1 MIASIGHVKKVMGE
15 LRAKKKFGQN
25 FLIDA
30 NIVERIAKG
39 ACNED
44 LKTIEI
50 GPGLGALT
58 EMLLKYSKSVDAY
71 EIDPDMYEILLRSI
85 EDERLQVFLGDFLDQ
100 DLSGYK
106 EKVNVCANLPY
117 YVTTPIL
124 FKLFESDLDIHKIT
138 VMVQKEV
145 GDRLSAKV
153 GSEDYSALSIEVQY
167 LYTTKLEMNVP
178 RSVFYPSP
186 NVDSA
191 VISFTPAR
199 ERDFGYEQ
207 GFFAFVKNCFRMR
220 RKTLRNNLKDLCDPV
235 TFEEACVKAGIDPSV
250 RPQQLTLDNCLDL
263 YGYLKEK

>member
-106 EKVNVCANLPY
+106 EKEPSHIINRYFQSGLTSLDKSLFCFPE
-117 YVTTPIL
+117 TP
-124 FKLFESDLDIHKIT
+124 S
-138 VMVQKEV
+138 
-145 GDRLSAKV
+145 
-153 GSEDYSALSIEVQY
+153 
-167 LYTTKLEMNVP
+167 
-178 RSVFYPSP
+178 SV
-186 NVDSA
+186 
-191 VISFTPAR
+191 
-199 ERDFGYEQ
+199 
-207 GFFAFVKNCFRMR
+207 
-220 RKTLRNNLKDLCDPV
+220 
-235 TFEEACVKAGIDPSV
+235 
-250 RPQQLTLDNCLDL
+250 
-263 YGYLKEK
+263 